1 MQLAEQKEVS
11 STKLL
16 EQQLSMFVQFSF
28 IRVWALA
35 TYIWIY
41 LTQPPPTKLESVAPK
56 NLSMDEIIDA
66 GSSSYYEAKV
76 AVLAS

>member
-1 MQLAEQKEVS
+1 
-11 STKLL
+11 
-16 EQQLSMFVQFSF
+16 MFVQFSF

-41 LTQPPPTKLESVAPK
+41 LTPPPPAKLESVAPK

-76 AVLAS
+76 A

>member
-1 MQLAEQKEVS
+1 
-11 STKLL
+11 
-16 EQQLSMFVQFSF
+16 MFVQFSF

-66 GSSSYYEAKV
+66 DRSSYYEAKV
-76 AVLAS
+76 ALLA